1 MPRGYGV
8 SGPEFDRPDFT
19 PPGNRTA
26 PPPDFAPGTSGDQVS
41 AWPEGWHST
50 GGHPAVGQHVVDQQR
65 VDQRHGGQHSPVDR
79 FAGSHQ
85 DDVDLSQ
92 LPPPNVG
99 QAPTRPPSP
108 QQYRSPQ
115 PYRAQRAVPEDGW
128 SGVSTSA
135 PGQQRPAT
143 VTTAGVL
150 TITASALWTCSIGFA
165 WLVLLALRDD
175 LASSGDI
182 GTALYHRITTIH
194 HTLTFGAWIP
204 AFGLPLAATIVALV
218 MFARV
223 RWTQWALTGL
233 GLASVIASWTVLGT
247 RGIGIPLVC
256 YVLFTTALIWTPGAR
271 RWFAGATRS
280 TASTATNFDTTPSHH
295 RMEP

>member
-19 PPGNRTA
+19 PPGNRTT
-26 PPPDFAPGTSGDQVS
+26 PPPDFAPGTPGDQGS
-41 AWPEGWHST
+41 AAVPSAPEGWHGT
-50 GGHPAVGQHVVDQQR
+50 GGQPAAGQHDA
-65 VDQRHGGQHSPVDR
+65 GQYNPVDR

-99 QAPTRPPSP
+99 HQAGQAPNVTP
-108 QQYRSPQ
+108 SPQ
-115 PYRAQRAVPEDGW
+115 PYRAQRAVPEAGW
-128 SGVSTSA
+128 PGVTASA

-223 RWTQWALTGL
+223 RWTRWALTGL
-233 GLASVIASWTVLGT
+233 GVASVIASWTVLGT
-247 RGIGIPLVC
+247 GGIGIPLIC

-280 TASTATNFDTTPSHH
+280 SAPVAANFDTTPSHH